1 MKTNDVKNMFREIR
15 KEQKEIAHLAEMI
28 KSEEIMLLPQGI
40 RYDKDKVQTS
50 PDDMISKNVSKIVD
64 MQKTLEQSI
73 FSLKQKHIDA
83 EQLIR
88 QLDNSDEREV
98 MRWYYLTVEDNKPLT
113 WEQVAIRMNFYKRH
127 VLRLHGNAILHL
139 SEIERG

>member
-28 KSEEIMLLPQGI
+28 KSEEMMLLPQGI